1 MIEAGNFIAGTE
13 EDIDEKMEDKELKAE
28 AVASILDK
36 SFIHWFGE
44 EMQVKHFFHS
54 VYSPFYE
61 ESYGKLLLNLLF
73 QVLLK
78 LLYSL

>member
-36 SFIHWFGE
+36 SFIH
-44 EMQVKHFFHS
+44 
-54 VYSPFYE
+54 
-61 ESYGKLLLNLLF
+61 
-73 QVLLK
+73 
-78 LLYSL
+78 